1 MSNPATILGLCES
14 VEKLRPLITE
24 HAPAAEREKRLATPV
39 LEALR
44 DGGFFRMFRPKAR
57 GGLEL
62 SPSDEFR
69 VAEALARIDSAAAW
83 NVQISN
89 ASELFGGWFSDDAT
103 AEVFGPSE
111 AIVAGAFNPH
121 RRAVAVGGG
130 YRVTGRTPFS
140 SNCHGATW
148 LIGLADV
155 FEGDQ
160 MRVDA
165 DGQPETLLTAIPAHE
180 HQIIENWNTL
190 GMSGTGSHDVD
201 VADVFVPMERA
212 VPFVPL
218 DAPSR
223 AYATPLTP
231 LAVWA
236 TVGSLASVALGV
248 AQAAVDELAELGSRV
263 PAYTDRSLRDRS
275 HVQLRL
281 AQSEGNLAAARA
293 FLHATFD
300 EAWNTAKARGQL
312 DMADKA
318 RCQLASTH
326 VVLGAADAVRLV
338 HSCVGTAGIRNEARF
353 QKHFRDVHVI
363 TQHAFVCETRL
374 ESVGQ
379 IMLGLEPDWGFFH
392 F

>member
-1 MSNPATILGLCES
+1 MSNPATFNGLCES
-14 VEKLRPLITE
+14 IEKLRPLIIE
-24 HAPAAEREKRLATPV
+24 HAAAAEREKRLATPV

-44 DGGFFRMFRPKAR
+44 DSGFFRMFRPKAR

-69 VAEALARIDSAAAW
+69 VIEALARIDSAAAW

-121 RRAVAVGGG
+121 RRAVAVEGG
-130 YRVTGRTPFS
+130 YRVTGRTPFN
-140 SNCHGATW
+140 SNCQGATW
-148 LIGLADV
+148 MIGLADV
-155 FEGDQ
+155 FDGDE

-165 DGQPETLLTAIPAHE
+165 DGQPETLLTALPAHE
-180 HQIIENWNTL
+180 CRIIENWDTL

-201 VADVFVPMERA
+201 VVDVFVPGERA
-212 VPFVPL
+212 VPFAPL
-218 DAPSR
+218 DAPHS
-223 AYATPLTP
+223 AYATPLAP

-236 TVGSLASVALGV
+236 TVGSFAAVALGV
-248 AQAAVDELAELGSRV
+248 AQAAVDELAELGSKV
-263 PAYTDRSLRDRS
+263 PAYTERALRDRS
-275 HVQLRL
+275 TVQLRL

-300 EAWNTAKARGQL
+300 EAWDSAKANGQL
-312 DMADKA
+312 DMAEKA

-326 VVLGAADAVRLV
+326 GVLAAAEAVRLV
-338 HSCVGTAGIRNEARF
+338 HSCAGTAGIRNEQRF

-374 ESVGQ
+374 EAVGQ